1 MNRLS
6 PRLLRLPPAPSFS
19 FLFLLIFF
27 SVRPVFAAAT
37 SSATAAPAT
46 TLTRDLGQGL
56 AYHRAALL
64 PGDLPATE
72 ATRKQPC
79 VLDLRYARGDA
90 AAGAALAA
98 WLKFRAAP
106 RAPVFLLI
114 NSETAAPLLA
124 PLASRAPSP
133 GLIVIGSASTVL
145 TPDLAL
151 KIAPDTERRAY
162 DALAGTTLEL
172 LLNDSPEKV
181 RNDEARLA
189 KDHQGVPDPTTYPR
203 PADDT
208 FDDTPSA
215 SPSATTTPATS
226 SPKPPS
232 AAPLIDRALQR
243 AVHLHRS
250 LKALKKL

>member
-1 MNRLS
+1 MNRRSL
-6 PRLLRLPPAPSFS
+6 RLLRLPPAASFS
-19 FLFLLIFF
+19 FLFLLIFL
-27 SVRPVFAAAT
+27 SVRSVFAAA
-37 SSATAAPAT
+37 AAAPA
-46 TLTRDLGQGL
+46 LTRDLGQGL
-56 AYHRAALL
+56 SYHRATLL

-79 VLDLRYARGDA
+79 VLDVRYARGDA

-106 RAPVFLLI
+106 RSPVFLLI
-114 NSETAAPLLA
+114 NAETAATLLA
-124 PLASRAPSP
+124 PLAARAPSA
-133 GLIVIGSASTVL
+133 GLIVIGSASAAL

-151 KIAPDTERRAY
+151 QIAPDTERRAY
-162 DALAGTTLEL
+162 DALATGTSLEL

-189 KDHQGVPDPTTYPR
+189 KDHQGIADPTTYAQ

-208 FDDTPSA
+208 FDDTPRASA
-215 SPSATTTPATS
+215 SASTAPPA
-226 SPKPPS
+226 PKPTP

-243 AVHLHRS
+243 AVQLHRS

>member
-1 MNRLS
+1 MNRPALH
-6 PRLLRLPPAPSFS
+6 LLRLTPAPAFS
-19 FLFLLIFF
+19 FLFLLIFL
-27 SVRPVFAAAT
+27 SVSPVFAAAT
-37 SSATAAPAT
+37 AAP
-46 TLTRDLGQGL
+46 LTRDLGQGL
-56 AYHRAALL
+56 AYHRAAIL
-64 PGDLPATE
+64 PGDLPATD
-72 ATRKQPC
+72 ATRKPPC

-114 NSETAAPLLA
+114 NAETAAPLLA

-133 GLIVIGSASTVL
+133 GLIVIGSMSAVL

-162 DALAGTTLEL
+162 DALAAGTTLEL
-172 LLNDSPEKV
+172 LLNDSPEKI

-215 SPSATTTPATS
+215 SAPSTTTPATTA
-226 SPKPPS
+226 PKTTP

>member
-1 MNRLS
+1 MNRRS
-6 PRLLRLPPAPSFS
+6 PRLLRLKPIASFS
-19 FLFLLIFF
+19 FLFLLIFLSAS
-27 SVRPVFAAAT
+27 SVYAAT
-37 SSATAAPAT
+37 
-46 TLTRDLGQGL
+46 G
-56 AYHRAALL
+56 
-64 PGDLPATE
+64 
-72 ATRKQPC
+72 KQPC

-98 WLKFRAAP
+98 WLKFRATP
-106 RAPVFLLI
+106 RTPVFLLI
-114 NSETAAPLLA
+114 NAETAAPLLN
-124 PLASRAPSP
+124 PLASRPPSP
-133 GLIVIGSASTVL
+133 GLIVIGAASAGL

-162 DALAGTTLEL
+162 DALAAGTTLEL

-189 KDHQGVPDPTTYPR
+189 KDHQGVLDPTTYPR

-215 SPSATTTPATS
+215 SPPASGTPATTA
-226 SPKPPS
+226 PKPPP

-243 AVHLHRS
+243 AVQLHRS